1 MPSKPSSNWERS
13 DHLLRRILQ
22 CNRIR
27 LENLM
32 RPEDM
37 IVVVETNEPK
47 RSRYDKI
54 RLTWDEHNNWLRSA
68 QTRTATVDHKRP
80 LVDQVTLRR

>member
-1 MPSKPSSNWERS
+1 
-13 DHLLRRILQ
+13 
-22 CNRIR
+22 
-27 LENLM
+27 M